1 MLEQNGPQ
9 AAATWRWCSRCCSPS
24 SPPSTAPLTPAT
36 VLPAEGTPL
45 VSFERRAAPGGC
57 CYLPPP
63 PLATHPAALG
73 TSLLQQGTCAQ
84 TSVVRRPEQPRGR
97 IWAPATCAG
106 SGATDE
112 PRVEGSAQSTGWVC
126 PGCSGRGPGARSSHP
141 RASRCRL
148 ADLHQASPEDASRT
162 ANCKKMSC
170 VQHPRGA
177 RWCRKVMAGGW
188 RAGAG

>member
-1 MLEQNGPQ
+1 MLEQHVPQ

-45 VSFERRAAPGGC
+45 ASSDRRAAPGGC
-57 CYLPPP
+57 CYLPLP
-63 PLATHPAALG
+63 PLATHPTAPG
-73 TSLLQQGTCAQ
+73 TSHLQQGTCAQ

-97 IWAPATCAG
+97 TWAPAACAG

-148 ADLHQASPEDASRT
+148 AHFPQPPLGDEHFTCELQT
-162 ANCKKMSC
+162 AKK
-170 VQHPRGA
+170 
-177 RWCRKVMAGGW
+177 
-188 RAGAG
+188 

>member
-1 MLEQNGPQ
+1 MLEQHVP
-9 AAATWRWCSRCCSPS
+9 AATATWRWCSRCCSPS

-97 IWAPATCAG
+97 TWAPSARTG

-112 PRVEGSAQSTGWVC
+112 PRVEGSAQSTGCVC

-141 RASRCRL
+141 GASRCRL
-148 ADLHQASPEDASRT
+148 AHLSQFVPGDTAP
-162 ANCKKMSC
+162 ANCKL
-170 VQHPRGA
+170 
-177 RWCRKVMAGGW
+177 RKNELCA
-188 RAGAG
+188 ASP